1 MDSIRLGVCDL
12 MFHGRNFAYEIN
24 RMYEGNFSA
33 HGKIHWKQDFW
44 RKYME
49 VHGKIILNDL
59 QEVIFSI
66 YIIQYIILIFIYP
79 GLGFNW

>member
-1 MDSIRLGVCDL
+1 
-12 MFHGRNFAYEIN
+12 
-24 RMYEGNFSA
+24 
-33 HGKIHWKQDFW
+33 
-44 RKYME
+44 ME

-59 QEVIFSI
+59 QEGIFSI